1 MAPVKSMYP
10 STQGPQSVTG
20 QTGPGKGEC
29 VCVCACVCVC
39 MCTCALVCLVCMC
52 VCVCVC
58 VHACMHAH
66 RCSHVLGLC
75 VCVCVCVRWKLC
87 THVYMVCLL
96 QSWYTDRVIMIVCCS
111 CNMCPSVELLA
122 SYYKTYSEI
131 IIKTKRLTITINMF
145 TLFFTFVC
153 VLLQ

>member
-1 MAPVKSMYP
+1 M
-10 STQGPQSVTG
+10 SV
-20 QTGPGKGEC
+20 C
-29 VCVCACVCVC
+29 VCARVCVCACAHVLSY
-39 MCTCALVCLVCMC
+39 AWYAC

-66 RCSHVLGLC
+66 RCSHVLGL
-75 VCVCVCVRWKLC
+75 CVCVCVRWKLC